1 MEQITVAM
9 MKYCLTVLMLF
20 SVPALALDV
29 RALKDKPAAVVEELP
44 VSVPS
49 APKQPEKKSLVEHL
63 QQTSQTPQSIPS
75 GPPTSLPPSGN
86 LPPLPPSMTAPK
98 GKWSE
103 LPPLPDGTQ
112 LSAPPPRAPSHRSSS
127 GASKSSRP
135 PKTTPTPTVN
145 SKEKFAQCVS
155 EVQQQSQGKP
165 TKLLRND
172 NQVYSVVLVENNQR
186 KIITCYANKE
196 KTIE

>member
-1 MEQITVAM
+1 M
-9 MKYCLTVLMLF
+9 MKYCLTLLIF
-20 SVPALALDV
+20 LSVPALALDV
-29 RALKDKPAAVVEELP
+29 RPLKDKPATVVEQLP
-44 VSVPS
+44 SSVIS

-63 QQTSQTPQSIPS
+63 QQSSQTPQDVPS

-86 LPPLPPSMTAPK
+86 LPPLPPSMTTPK

-112 LSAPPPRAPSHRSSS
+112 MPPLSSRSSS
-127 GASKSSRP
+127 GRGTSKP
-135 PKTTPTPTVN
+135 NHTAKPAPTVPAVN
-145 SKEKFAQCVS
+145 NKQKFNQCVA

-172 NQVYSVVLVENNQR
+172 NQVYSIVLLENGQR
-186 KIITCYANKE
+186 NIITCYANKE
-196 KTIE
+196 KTVE

>member
-1 MEQITVAM
+1 
-9 MKYCLTVLMLF
+9 MLF

-44 VSVPS
+44 ASVPPV
-49 APKQPEKKSLVEHL
+49 PKQPEKKSLVEHL
-63 QQTSQTPQSIPS
+63 QQTAQTPQTVPS

-112 LSAPPPRAPSHRSSS
+112 ITAPSPRASGSRSGSS
-127 GASKSSRP
+127 GRKPSQP
-135 PKTTPTPTVN
+135 PKAQPAPAVDN
-145 SKEKFAQCVS
+145 KAKFAQCVA

-172 NQVYSVVLVENNQR
+172 NQVYSVVLVENGQR
-186 KIITCYANKE
+186 KIITCYANKD
-196 KTIE
+196 KTVE

>member
-1 MEQITVAM
+1 M
-9 MKYCLTVLMLF
+9 MKYCLTLLMFL

-29 RALKDKPAAVVEELP
+29 RPLKDKPATMVEQLP
-44 VSVPS
+44 LSVTS

-63 QQTSQTPQSIPS
+63 QQSSQTPHDVPS

-86 LPPLPPSMTAPK
+86 LPPLPPSMTTPQ

-112 LSAPPPRAPSHRSSS
+112 MPPPSSRSSS
-127 GASKSSRP
+127 GRSTSKP
-135 PKTTPTPTVN
+135 ATAKPTPTAPAVN
-145 SKEKFAQCVS
+145 SKQNFNQCVA

-172 NQVYSVVLVENNQR
+172 NQVYSIVLLENGQR

-196 KTIE
+196 KTVE

>member
-1 MEQITVAM
+1 

-29 RALKDKPAAVVEELP
+29 RPLKDKPTTVVEQLP
-44 VSVPS
+44 ASVPPV
-49 APKQPEKKSLVEHL
+49 PKQPEKKSLVEHL
-63 QQTSQTPQSIPS
+63 QQTSQTPQTIPS

-103 LPPLPDGTQ
+103 LPPLPDGSQ
-112 LSAPPPRAPSHRSSS
+112 LSAPPERAPSHRA
-127 GASKSSRP
+127 GGTGKPARP
-135 PKTTPTPTVN
+135 VKTITPVPLVN
-145 SKEKFAQCVS
+145 NKEKFAQCVS

-186 KIITCYANKE
+186 KIITCYANKD